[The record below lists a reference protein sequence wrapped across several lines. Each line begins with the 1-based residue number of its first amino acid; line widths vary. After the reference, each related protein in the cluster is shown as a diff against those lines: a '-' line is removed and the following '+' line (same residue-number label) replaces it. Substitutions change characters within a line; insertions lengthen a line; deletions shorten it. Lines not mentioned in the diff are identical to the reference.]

1 MSLLWRTRSL
11 SQINVK
17 ARLKWHPTHVRERK
31 GELWGSVCVRES
43 DYRAVWRQICEV
55 GRMLPA
61 FVFAFDVDMDGFLR
75 GTVNLSCW
83 KDTQIPRSL
92 FVLCFVPLSHPK
104 SSVFDDTK
112 KIRFLKIW
120 TFNYSNIGEGI

>member
-1 MSLLWRTRSL
+1 
-11 SQINVK
+11 
-17 ARLKWHPTHVRERK
+17 
-31 GELWGSVCVRES
+31 
-43 DYRAVWRQICEV
+43 
-55 GRMLPA
+55 MLPA
-61 FVFAFDVDMDGFLR
+61 FVSAFDVDMDGFLR

-112 KIRFLKIW
+112 KI
-120 TFNYSNIGEGI
+120 

>member
-1 MSLLWRTRSL
+1 MASNTCS
-11 SQINVK
+11 
-17 ARLKWHPTHVRERK
+17 RK
-31 GELWGSVCVRES
+31 RGELRGSVCVRES

-61 FVFAFDVDMDGFLR
+61 FVSAFDVDMDGFLR